1 MCDCDL
7 ITRIIPGDENRH
19 SGRSV
24 SGPENSVVVCP
35 PSFTDPD
42 DRGVDDTSL
51 SLSSKEKMER

>member
-24 SGPENSVVVCP
+24 SGPENPVAVCP

-42 DRGVDDTSL
+42 DRGVGDTSSPL
-51 SLSSKEKMER
+51 SPKEEMER